1 MLTRKTRRMLYVLP
15 IILIVSLIIIVTLIY
30 LYTDMLKSKGTLFA
44 KYIGQNIDNV
54 DSIYNKIGTNQYNDL
69 IKQNKYTIFSQI
81 KVSYVGDVGTTLE
94 NRDNSINKLKLE
106 INGQVDKT
114 NKYNYQDIKLINNED
129 EVAEIEY
136 SQKENT
142 YGIRFSDLF
151 NQFILVNNENLK
163 DLFGNL
169 GYSEDEIANIPDA
182 IEIDNNL
189 ENILRFSEEEK
200 ELIKTKYFNII
211 NSNVSKEN
219 FSKQVNQ
226 IIDVNEKSI
235 STNAYVLT
243 LTKEQLNNIYI
254 KLLEEVMQDE
264 IILNKINKIQ
274 EQINKY
280 NSEQSNLREEFVEK
294 IENIITNIKRNN
306 IGQEETKVIV
316 YENNKR
322 TIRTKI
328 QTSDYE
334 IIIDVISL
342 ETEDYI
348 NINYINNLNK
358 EEKIIIYK
366 KENNEINLTVQ
377 NKQEGNILENNSIDI
392 KDNINGN
399 SCERTII
406 IKSEDDSNSIQINVD
421 QEIETVDNFENEMI
435 FNDDNSINLSLLEEE
450 QLNNVLEK
458 VFSGVSGKINK
469 IQENIIK
476 KEEIW
481 EIFNAVGII
490 GEQQFSEE
498 IGMSEVE
505 KNRFNSKIEILQG
518 ENLDGEAV
526 LKVIEVIKPNL
537 IDMNVLSNT
546 ELELQLDNYNNEEIV
561 TTISSFIEQNK
572 NRKYD
577 VKVKY
582 DELTELI
589 DCIILKIVEN

>member
-1 MLTRKTRRMLYVLP
+1 
-15 IILIVSLIIIVTLIY
+15 
-30 LYTDMLKSKGTLFA
+30 
-44 KYIGQNIDNV
+44 
-54 DSIYNKIGTNQYNDL
+54 
-69 IKQNKYTIFSQI
+69 
-81 KVSYVGDVGTTLE
+81 
-94 NRDNSINKLKLE
+94 
-106 INGQVDKT
+106 
-114 NKYNYQDIKLINNED
+114 
-129 EVAEIEY
+129 
-136 SQKENT
+136 
-142 YGIRFSDLF
+142 
-151 NQFILVNNENLK
+151 
-163 DLFGNL
+163 
-169 GYSEDEIANIPDA
+169 
-182 IEIDNNL
+182 
-189 ENILRFSEEEK
+189 
-200 ELIKTKYFNII
+200 
-211 NSNVSKEN
+211 
-219 FSKQVNQ
+219 
-226 IIDVNEKSI
+226 
-235 STNAYVLT
+235 
-243 LTKEQLNNIYI
+243 
-254 KLLEEVMQDE
+254 
-264 IILNKINKIQ
+264 
-274 EQINKY
+274 
-280 NSEQSNLREEFVEK
+280 
-294 IENIITNIKRNN
+294 
-306 IGQEETKVIV
+306 
-316 YENNKR
+316 
-322 TIRTKI
+322 
-328 QTSDYE
+328 
-334 IIIDVISL
+334 L

-348 NINYINNLNK
+348 NINYINNLNNK
-358 EEKIIIYK
+358 EKIIIYK

>member
-348 NINYINNLNK
+348 NINYINNLNNK
-358 EEKIIIYK
+358 EKIIIYK